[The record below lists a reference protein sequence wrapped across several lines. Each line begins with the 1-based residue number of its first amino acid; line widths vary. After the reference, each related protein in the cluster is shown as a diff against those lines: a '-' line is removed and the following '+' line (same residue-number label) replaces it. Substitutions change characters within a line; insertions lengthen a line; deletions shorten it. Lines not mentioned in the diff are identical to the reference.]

1 MAYSA
6 GAYSQSAR
14 SRKEVNFTSNS
25 IFSNLLFVTI
35 AASALWAAIG
45 YVIL

>member
-1 MAYSA
+1 MAHSA
-6 GAYSQSAR
+6 GAFSQRAN

-25 IFSNLLFVTI
+25 IFINLLYVAI